1 MLLCSSISVSSPS
14 QKKNLR
20 NQSGIVYCW
29 TIFLLPALKIHA
41 AEGISE
47 KDRMA
52 NCFSDEL
59 VLMLATFHVW

>member
-1 MLLCSSISVSSPS
+1 MLLCSSISVSSPL
-14 QKKNLR
+14 QKKLR
-20 NQSGIVYCW
+20 NQCGIVYCW

-59 VLMLATFHVW
+59 LLKLATFHVC